1 MDKGLLGD
9 KISLG
14 KISAARHSSSKTSKR
29 CKLFLFFKKKKKEEI
44 LMIGLVKLG
53 SLDQNVAC
61 YIVLITCYVG
71 ITVHT
76 ATSQF

>member
-1 MDKGLLGD
+1 
-9 KISLG
+9 
-14 KISAARHSSSKTSKR
+14 
-29 CKLFLFFKKKKKEEI
+29 
-44 LMIGLVKLG
+44 MIGLVKLG